1 MNILVVGDL
10 ILDQFCFFDSNRIS
24 PEAPVPVGRKLND
37 NFYLGGAG
45 NVAYQLSKFGSKV
58 TLLSSV
64 GNDESGKKILNLLK
78 QTNIKKKIIIKNSQ
92 KTTLKKRI
100 FVNGHCIFR
109 EDYDS
114 IIECDFSKI
123 NFLSNLIK
131 QHDLVIISDYNK
143 GFCTRVSKII
153 ELSNLNKIKVL
164 VDPKT
169 KDLNR
174 YYNSEGIFPNMQEFK
189 NFFSDKEYQIN
200 KINLLAKKII
210 KKYKFKF
217 VVITLGSQGSLY
229 IDLKKMIKTEAMA
242 ADATDVTGAGDNFI
256 STFAFFYKSDY
267 KIDDILKYSN
277 KSGSIAVS
285 NIGLNH
291 VSLCSIDD
299 SLKFRDINSIV
310 NIRKANKNKKV
321 LLTNGC
327 FDLVH
332 LGHINF
338 LKKCKEKSD
347 IMILAINSD
356 ESVRKLKGSSR
367 PIHKLSDRVNFLKE
381 LSFIDYIVEFNE
393 QTPIKIINK
402 IRPDILAKGNGYSI
416 KNIVGAEEVRSW
428 GGKTIILKTNIDKST
443 TNIIRLI
450 DKKNNQN

>member
-1 MNILVVGDL
+1 MV
-10 ILDQFCFFDSNRIS
+10 
-24 PEAPVPVGRKLND
+24 
-37 NFYLGGAG
+37 
-45 NVAYQLSKFGSKV
+45 
-58 TLLSSV
+58 
-64 GNDESGKKILNLLK
+64 
-78 QTNIKKKIIIKNSQ
+78 
-92 KTTLKKRI
+92 
-100 FVNGHCIFR
+100 
-109 EDYDS
+109 
-114 IIECDFSKI
+114 
-123 NFLSNLIK
+123 
-131 QHDLVIISDYNK
+131 
-143 GFCTRVSKII
+143 
-153 ELSNLNKIKVL
+153 
-164 VDPKT
+164 
-169 KDLNR
+169 
-174 YYNSEGIFPNMQEFK
+174 
-189 NFFSDKEYQIN
+189 
-200 KINLLAKKII
+200 
-210 KKYKFKF
+210 
-217 VVITLGSQGSLY
+217 
-229 IDLKKMIKTEAMA
+229 
-242 ADATDVTGAGDNFI
+242 
-256 STFAFFYKSDY
+256 
-267 KIDDILKYSN
+267 
-277 KSGSIAVS
+277 AVS